1 MGLMFEPGFYTKIRI
16 DDEGRIVDVDQLSEI
31 DIPRHSHKIIDLD
44 QVELS
49 EKIADVL
56 SNFFVNNND
65 NVVKFNYD
73 RLTKT
78 ITADVETDDET
89 LVKNEYG
96 QLISVGSKP
105 GNNNNSSQV
114 DETFIKDQL
123 KLLQDNIPNLVLDTF
138 TKTFVNNIESAVT
151 FKYDKNTNTITAD
164 LRHDGTSIS
173 KNEHGEIFATG
184 KAPGDGGHCA
194 SHTHIAE
201 QIEDF
206 EEAVKKLFDKY
217 RQNIQFD
224 LSQYIDNTTIKIN
237 KYGQLVAV
245 RTALDK
251 HTHVLADIVD
261 YQKPPAAATQAVSD
275 LGTDVTY
282 NDGVI
287 NFEKL
292 NIGYSLLALSK
303 YLKDVVNKN
312 ISKLDQQLNIL
323 ATKTDNTGVTLLT
336 VDSKSIQNN
345 LYDLKSNLIRPV
357 YYSPTVQLTLDFLPY
372 SHGTI
377 QLLHN
382 DVVVSEA
389 QCDQLNQLST
399 TVGRFLVTKVYQKGQ
414 FTARIL
420 TINVQDLLVGEERQ
434 HFQVLFTVDGVKDYT
449 NVVTFYSTPKKNL
462 EYTIQDVT
470 DSHIILG
477 RKFYNYPK
485 NYKYLIQI
493 KNYPSS
499 RFINPVA
506 GFDVYGKLIGQASNQ
521 TQVVNIPDLFTTST
535 KTVTFDY
542 IEEHSDWPLLN
553 DIVLLMDGA
562 IVNNALFLDGP
573 EVSCKIRINNSS
585 QYNSLQIDGEL
596 SDSCILELEKNGNSC
611 DSQSKAD
618 RRTNTPG
625 LIPINDTRRILTFG
639 RLYDSGTKDMI
650 LKIRTKQSIKLDQL
664 TFTPLNWF

>member
-16 DDEGRIVDVDQLSEI
+16 DDEGRIVDVDQLNEI

-105 GNNNNSSQV
+105 GNNNSNQV
-114 DETFIKDQL
+114 DETFIKNQL

-164 LRHDGTSIS
+164 LRYDGTSIS
-173 KNEHGEIFATG
+173 KNEHGDIFATG

-251 HTHVLADIVD
+251 HTHTLSDIVD

-336 VDSKSIQNN
+336 VDSRSIQNN

-357 YYSPTVQLTLDFLPY
+357 YYSSTVQLTLDFLPY

-420 TINVQDLLVGEERQ
+420 TINVQDLLVGEDRQ

-462 EYTIQDVT
+462 EYTIQDIT

-506 GFDVYGKLIGQASNQ
+506 GFDVYGKLTGQASNQ
-521 TQVVNIPDLFTTST
+521 TQEVKIPDLFTTST

-542 IEEHSDWPLLN
+542 IEEHSDWPLLK

-562 IVNNALFLDGP
+562 IVNNSLFLDGP

-611 DSQSKAD
+611 DSQIKAD

-625 LIPINDTRRILTFG
+625 LIPINDTRRILTLG
-639 RLYDSGTKDMI
+639 RLYDSGLKDMI

>member
-16 DDEGRIVDVDQLSEI
+16 DDEGRIVDVDQLNEI

-49 EKIADVL
+49 EKIADIL

-65 NVVKFNYD
+65 SVVKFNYD

-105 GNNNNSSQV
+105 GNNNSNQV

-164 LRHDGTSIS
+164 LRYDGTSIS
-173 KNEHGEIFATG
+173 KNEHGDIFATG

-251 HTHVLADIVD
+251 HTHTLSDIVD

-292 NIGYSLLALSK
+292 NIGYSILALSK

-312 ISKLDQQLNIL
+312 ISKLDHQLNIL

-420 TINVQDLLVGEERQ
+420 TINIQDLLVGEDRQ
-434 HFQVLFTVDGVKDYT
+434 HFQVLFIVDGVKDYT

-462 EYTIQDVT
+462 EYDIRDIT

-485 NYKYLIQI
+485 NYKYLLQI

-499 RFINPVA
+499 RFINPVS
-506 GFDVYGKLIGQASNQ
+506 GFDVYGKLIGQASSQ

-542 IEEHSDWPLLN
+542 IEEHSDWPLLK

-562 IVNNALFLDGP
+562 IVNNSLFLDGP

-611 DSQSKAD
+611 DSQIKAD
-618 RRTNTPG
+618 RRTNKPG

-639 RLYDSGTKDMI
+639 RLYDSGIKDMI
-650 LKIRTKQSIKLDQL
+650 LKIRTKQSIKVDQL